1 MLDVRASP
9 RSALPAQEPTQTGG
23 EQVDEDDLVKVARRL
38 RPAGLRPG
46 DRLAAVSAQFERHLD
61 VTAPARY
68 VRSAPARGDGR
79 DLLGGLSRRTD
90 ADRVTALLV
99 EDDARLGTRAREAA
113 RTLPAQVAVRRA
125 DAAQSDIYAHAVPA
139 DLVPL
144 CAASSATSAT
154 LTGGRPCTRHRNSAL
169 RVPR

>member
-1 MLDVRASP
+1 MTKTIWSKWHDAY
-9 RSALPAQEPTQTGG
+9 A
-23 EQVDEDDLVKVARRL
+23 
-38 RPAGLRPG
+38 RPG
-46 DRLAAVSAQFERHLD
+46 SGLATGWRRSPPSSSATWTSPHR
-61 VTAPARY
+61 TRY
-68 VRSAPARGDGR
+68 VRSAPARATDATW
-79 DLLGGLSRRTD
+79 SAWRTD

-99 EDDARLGTRAREAA
+99 EYDARLGTRAREAA